1 MVYGLFLTPSEL
13 ENVRQWT
20 NKVNDRSL
28 TTKMLTPLWDKLAK
42 RIPSTIAPNVITLL
56 GLVCQ
61 LLAYWVVE
69 HSDTG
74 VGGEAVASGV
84 ACALTYAYMT
94 LGAVDGR
101 HARNTKNSSSLGELF
116 EHACASIGGV
126 FGVVTVCRVLSF
138 FEGLRDLESG
148 YALWYVTQCFG
159 IIFLF
164 VQVTPFNAAHHTIK
178 FSHLAGPGELL
189 HLAMALMLLRA
200 VSPSSIVD
208 SAMMW
213 GKTLVI
219 ESLVRLGEGFPEIF
233 RSDAEHVLKHAT
245 DSIDM
250 HMSKVS
256 VLHACRGV
264 YILVHVY
271 AAVKLLIMKREHL
284 QTKVGLAICLT
295 IRFAPSLLL
304 RTEQR
309 EPLMGQVICDGLFLC
324 ILSSDIIL
332 AKMAKRELHTL
343 IIVLAGASVMSDFV
357 VIAAAVFYH
366 FVVFADIC
374 DYLQL
379 PLLSPAVNVYCD
391 GIFDLCH
398 IGHKE
403 QFRKAL
409 VVTNGNRL
417 LVGVCNDKDSSGY
430 KRPPVMNEEERYAVV
445 GLCKYV
451 SEVIRDAPIVSTA
464 EFIQKHKIHLYAVG
478 EEYQTRPEGTRP
490 RPGDPDYKVESD
502 YYRVPRELGILRF
515 TSRTPGMSTTDLVQR
530 IVDRQDELLS
540 RNDQPLALFVP
551 NSVPTMNGVAPS
563 QRDDDQQPPTLNGSA
578 CASPS
583 QSAGGRKLRARGKA

>member
-1 MVYGLFLTPSEL
+1 
-13 ENVRQWT
+13 
-20 NKVNDRSL
+20 
-28 TTKMLTPLWDKLAK
+28 MLTPLWDKLAS
-42 RIPSTIAPNVITLL
+42 RIPPTIAPNVITLL

-116 EHACASIGGV
+116 EHACASLGGV

-138 FEGLRDLESG
+138 FEGLKELESG
-148 YALWYVTQCFG
+148 YALWYITQSFG

-189 HLAMALMLLRA
+189 HLAMALMVLRA
-200 VSPSSIVD
+200 VSPSPLID
-208 SAMMW
+208 SATLW
-213 GKTLVI
+213 GKTLI
-219 ESLVRLGEGFPEIF
+219 NESLVRLGQGFPEFF
-233 RSDAEHVLKHAT
+233 RGSDAEVVLKHAT
-245 DSIDM
+245 DSLD
-250 HMSKVS
+250 MSKVS
-256 VLHACRGV
+256 VTRACRGL

-271 AAVKLLIMKREHL
+271 AAIKVLIMKREHL
-284 QTKVGLAICLT
+284 QTKVGLGVCLT

-304 RTEQR
+304 RMQQR
-309 EPLMGQVICDGLFLC
+309 EPSMGQVLCDGLFLC

-332 AKMAKRELHTL
+332 AKMARRELHML
-343 IIVLAGASVMSDFV
+343 ILVFAGASVLSDFV
-357 VIAAAVFYH
+357 VIAAAAFYH

-403 QFRKAL
+403 QFRKAM

-430 KRPPVMNEEERYAVV
+430 KRPPVMNENERYAVV
-445 GLCKYV
+445 GACKYV
-451 SEVIRDAPIVSTA
+451 SEVIRDAPLISTA

-478 EEYQTRPEGTRP
+478 EEYKLRPEGTRP
-490 RPGDPDYKVESD
+490 RPGDPDYKSESD
-502 YYRVPRELGILRF
+502 YYRVPREMGILRF

-530 IVDRQDELLS
+530 IVDRQDELLH
-540 RNDQPLALFVP
+540 RNDQP
-551 NSVPTMNGVAPS
+551 
-563 QRDDDQQPPTLNGSA
+563 PPVNDV
-578 CASPS
+578 ASPRPG
-583 QSAGGRKLRARGKA
+583 AGGRTLRARGKS